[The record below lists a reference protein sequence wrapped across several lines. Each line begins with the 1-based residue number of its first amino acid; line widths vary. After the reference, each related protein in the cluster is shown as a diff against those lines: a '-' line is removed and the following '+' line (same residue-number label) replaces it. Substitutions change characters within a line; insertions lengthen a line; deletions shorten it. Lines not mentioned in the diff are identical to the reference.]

1 MQCRKCP
8 QPPAWAFCDP
18 SGCRNKAMRGSAKG
32 ARGTALVV
40 LGLCHQ
46 QHGDPA
52 QIPRDM
58 GNVVKQ
64 AQREAGHEQSME
76 G

>member
-1 MQCRKCP
+1 
-8 QPPAWAFCDP
+8 
-18 SGCRNKAMRGSAKG
+18 MRVSAKG

-40 LGLCHQ
+40 LTLCHQ
-46 QHGDPA
+46 LHRDPA

>member
-1 MQCRKCP
+1 
-8 QPPAWAFCDP
+8 
-18 SGCRNKAMRGSAKG
+18 MRGSAKG

-40 LGLCHQ
+40 LRLCHQ

-76 G
+76 S